1 MSIKIPDVRLHLTQT
16 QYCLVIAL
24 LQSIPKVFADVAETD
39 LAPSGLPSPAP
50 TLPATKTQSATSE
63 VPAAVDLRPELS
75 SHPSGG
81 EPRPW
86 TTVDL
91 VVTIGAVKLHLYDAG
106 ASTQANVKEHG
117 VARFALGD
125 NSLRLKMLSD
135 GALEAQII
143 LKSMTMNNT
152 RPGNSKFREIMP
164 AAQHDRNQVM
174 LLYTMSGG
182 PSGQGLAIL
191 TVDSPEVIFAV
202 DPVIALLE
210 FFTSAFSAKG
220 EQATEEAEAVT
231 SPQAQTSNASGSF
244 DFRFDLHDVSV
255 SILEDDTV
263 ADTQAIRLSV
273 KQLLVSQQVRFERR
287 N

>member
-1 MSIKIPDVRLHLTQT
+1 
-16 QYCLVIAL
+16 
-24 LQSIPKVFADVAETD
+24 
-39 LAPSGLPSPAP
+39 
-50 TLPATKTQSATSE
+50 
-63 VPAAVDLRPELS
+63 
-75 SHPSGG
+75 
-81 EPRPW
+81 
-86 TTVDL
+86 
-91 VVTIGAVKLHLYDAG
+91 
-106 ASTQANVKEHG
+106 
-117 VARFALGD
+117 
-125 NSLRLKMLSD
+125 
-135 GALEAQII
+135 
-143 LKSMTMNNT
+143 
-152 RPGNSKFREIMP
+152 
-164 AAQHDRNQVM
+164 M